1 VIFDLQIYTL
11 IHVMLSLIGIVAGL
25 VVVGGLISGVRLN
38 RWTHIFLVTTLLTS
52 ITGFGF
58 PFTALLPSHMTG
70 IVSLIV
76 LVPCFFAFYLK
87 GVAGGWRKI
96 YVITAVMALWL
107 NVFVLLAQLFLR
119 VPALNQLGPTPKD
132 PAFAITQFLGLVLFI
147 VLGRAALKGFR
158 N

>member
-1 VIFDLQIYTL
+1 MFDLQTYTL
-11 IHVMLSLIGIVAGL
+11 FHVVLSLVGIVAGL
-25 VVVGGLISGVRLN
+25 VVVGGLMSGVRLD
-38 RWTHIFLVTTLLTS
+38 RWTHVFLATTLLTS

-58 PFTALLPSHMTG
+58 PFTGLLPSHMTG

-76 LVPCFFAFYLK
+76 LVPCFMALYLK
-87 GVAGGWRKI
+87 GLGGGWRKV
-96 YVITAVMALWL
+96 YVITAVTALWL

-132 PAFAITQFLGLVLFI
+132 PAFAITQLMGLVLFI
-147 VLGRAALKGFR
+147 VIGRAAWRGFR